1 MHDLR
6 HGTHFDWIDLDDMN
20 NLGDTKGG
28 NINAHIY
35 SNRSSSCSVNAAFF
49 AVLVQWRTARAK
61 LIPKYILLFYST
73 FKGMH
78 TQVHNNYF
86 EIKPGLEF
94 VSLFVVRWKK
104 HCKAFFLFD
113 LSLACKH
120 ISRVSQSNICLALS
134 ASNPA
139 DTTKY
144 CVRSC

>member
-1 MHDLR
+1 MHDLS

-49 AVLVQWRTARAK
+49 AVLMRRRTARAK
-61 LIPKYILLFYST
+61 LIPKYILLFYSA

-78 TQVHNNYF
+78 TRVHNNYF

-94 VSLFVVRWKK
+94 VSLFAVRWKK
-104 HCKAFFLFD
+104 HCIAFFYLTFY
-113 LSLACKH
+113 LL
-120 ISRVSQSNICLALS
+120 VSTFHEWAKVTYVLPLS
-134 ASNPA
+134 ACNPT